1 MSTDQATIF
10 AILVALFVLFVWG
23 RWRYDIVAFL
33 ALLTAVVAGVV
44 PFAGAF
50 RGFGHPATVTVALV
64 LVMSRALTNSG
75 AVEAIARHV
84 RLSAKRLSLHIGALS
99 SLGAS
104 LSAVMNNVG
113 ALALLM
119 PVAMQAAAKAKQSPA
134 VVLMPLSFGTILG
147 GLVTMI
153 GTPPNIIIATFRDKT
168 AGEPFG
174 MFDFT
179 PVGASVAI
187 AGLVFIAFAGWR
199 LIPPQRRKK
208 LSTQEL
214 FDLEDYVSEA
224 RVPEGSDA
232 AGKTVH
238 EIEELTRDIDAAV
251 VGVIRKGRRGFG
263 VARREPVEVGDLLV
277 IEAGPENIGKFMT
290 QLKLEVVGVEGSRA
304 NLLRADDVTLMEA
317 VVPPRSRIERRSAN
331 AVRLRSRYGVNLIA
345 VSRQGTPIRERL
357 RTLVLEAGDVLLLQG
372 DAERLPEVIAAIGC
386 LPLAERRLQLG
397 KGRQAW
403 LCAGLFAAAI
413 AAAAAGLAPFPIT
426 LSLAVVA
433 VVLLKIVPPREIYES
448 VDWPVILLLAAMIP
462 VGEALETTGAT
473 GLIAGA
479 IVDLGAGVSPIVMLA
494 LLMVVTMTLSDI
506 MNNAATAVV
515 AAPIAV
521 AIAAQLGLDPDP
533 FLMTVAVGASCAFLT
548 PIGHQNNMLI
558 MGPGGYHFGDYWRMG
573 LPLEALIVCVSIP
586 MIVWVWPF

>member
-33 ALLTAVVAGVV
+33 ALLAAVVAGVV
-44 PFAGAF
+44 PFADAF
-50 RGFGHPATVTVALV
+50 RGLGHPATVTVALV

-75 AVEAIARHV
+75 AVDLIARHV

-99 SLGAS
+99 SLGAG

-119 PVAMQAAAKAKQSPA
+119 PVVMQAAAKAKQSPA

-168 AGEPFG
+168 AGEPFS

-187 AGLVFIAFAGWR
+187 AGLVFIAVAGWR

-208 LSTQEL
+208 LSAQEL

-238 EIEELTRDIDAAV
+238 EIEELTGDIDAAI

-345 VSRQGTPIRERL
+345 VSRQGAPIRERL
-357 RTLVLEAGDVLLLQG
+357 RTLLLEAGDVLLLQG
-372 DAERLPEVIAAIGC
+372 DADRLPEVIAAIGC

-413 AAAAAGLAPFPIT
+413 GAAAAGLAPFPIT

-433 VVLLKIVPPREIYES
+433 VALLKIVPPREIYES

-473 GLIAGA
+473 GLIASA

-586 MIVWVWPF
+586 MIVWVWPL

>member
-1 MSTDQATIF
+1 MSYDQATIF

-75 AVEAIARHV
+75 AVDLIARHV
-84 RLSAKRLSLHIGALS
+84 RLSAKHLSLHIGALS

-119 PVAMQAAAKAKQSPA
+119 PVVMQAAAKAKQSPA

-187 AGLVFIAFAGWR
+187 AGLVFIALAGWR
-199 LIPPQRRKK
+199 LIPPLRRKK

-357 RTLVLEAGDVLLLQG
+357 RTLPLEAGDVLLLQG

-397 KGRQAW
+397 KARQAW

-413 AAAAAGLAPFPIT
+413 AAATAGLAPFPIA
-426 LSLAVVA
+426 LALAVVA

-473 GLIAGA
+473 GLIASA

-494 LLMVVTMTLSDI
+494 LLMAVTMTLSDI

-521 AIAAQLGLDPDP
+521 GIAAQLGLNPDP

>member
-33 ALLTAVVAGVV
+33 ALLAAVVAGVV

-64 LVMSRALTNSG
+64 LVMSRALMNSG
-75 AVEAIARHV
+75 AVDLIARHV

-119 PVAMQAAAKAKQSPA
+119 PVVIQAAAKAKQSPA

-187 AGLVFIAFAGWR
+187 AGLVFIALAGWR
-199 LIPPQRRKK
+199 LIPPLRRKK

-232 AGKTVH
+232 VGKTVH

-290 QLKLEVVGVEGSRA
+290 QLKLEVVGVAGSRA

-426 LSLAVVA
+426 LALAVVA

-473 GLIAGA
+473 GLIASA

-521 AIAAQLGLDPDP
+521 GIAAQLGLNPDP

>member
-33 ALLTAVVAGVV
+33 ALLAAVVAGVV

-64 LVMSRALTNSG
+64 LVMSRALMNSG
-75 AVEAIARHV
+75 AVDLIARHV

-119 PVAMQAAAKAKQSPA
+119 PVVIQAAAKAKQSPA

-187 AGLVFIAFAGWR
+187 AGLVFIALAGWR
-199 LIPPQRRKK
+199 LIPPLRRKK

-232 AGKTVH
+232 VGKTVH

-290 QLKLEVVGVEGSRA
+290 QLKLEVVGVAGSRA

-426 LSLAVVA
+426 LALAVVA

-473 GLIAGA
+473 GLIASA

-515 AAPIAV
+515 TAPVAV
-521 AIAAQLGLDPDP
+521 AIADQLGANPDA
-533 FLMTVAVGASCAFLT
+533 FLMTVAVAASCAFLT